1 MPTTAPFSRPFLLRN
16 TLLALAAL
24 LAWDAGGL
32 DLPLARLFGDA
43 AGFAL
48 RDHWLLGPVMHE
60 GGRLLGWLGALLLCL
75 GVWWPRGPLRGLARR
90 HRLQLAV
97 STLAAALAVSVLKG
111 FSSTSCPQELAL
123 FGRSAQYLSHWRW
136 PGTADGGSGH
146 CFPAGHA
153 SAGFA
158 FVSGWFAFRRAGLRG
173 QADGWLLAAL
183 AAGLLLGL
191 AQQARGAHFMSH
203 TLWSAWLCWV
213 VAWAMDGLFNR
224 QAAGRAAP
232 SCLEP

>member
-1 MPTTAPFSRPFLLRN
+1 MPTIAPFSRPFLLRN

-111 FSSTSCPQELAL
+111 FAAPAARRSWRCSAAVRSTSRTGAGQARPMVAAGTV
-123 FGRSAQYLSHWRW
+123 FPPAMPRPASPSSA
-136 PGTADGGSGH
+136 AGS
-146 CFPAGHA
+146 P
-153 SAGFA
+153 
-158 FVSGWFAFRRAGLRG
+158 SGARACAFRRTAGCWRPWPPG
-173 QADGWLLAAL
+173 CCW
-183 AAGLLLGL
+183 
-191 AQQARGAHFMSH
+191 
-203 TLWSAWLCWV
+203 AW
-213 VAWAMDGLFNR
+213 R
-224 QAAGRAAP
+224 SRRAART
-232 SCLEP
+232 S

>member
-1 MPTTAPFSRPFLLRN
+1 MLRN

-24 LAWDAGGL
+24 LAWDATGL
-32 DLPLARLFGDA
+32 DLSAARLFGDA
-43 AGFAL
+43 SGFAL
-48 RDHWLLGPVMHE
+48 RHHWLLGPVMHE

-75 GVWWPRGPLRGLARR
+75 GVWWPRGPLRRLPRR
-90 HRLQLAV
+90 QRLQLAV
-97 STLAAALAVSVLKG
+97 GTLAAALAVSVLKG
-111 FSSTSCPQELAL
+111 FSSTSCPQELAI

-136 PGTADGGSGH
+136 PGTSDGGSGH

-158 FVSGWFAFRRAGLRG
+158 FVSGWFAFRRLP
-173 QADGWLLAAL
+173 QAHRLARRWLMAAL

-213 VAWAMDGLFNR
+213 VAWGVDGLFNR
-224 QAAGRAAP
+224 RPPHAPAP
-232 SCLEP
+232 SRLELE